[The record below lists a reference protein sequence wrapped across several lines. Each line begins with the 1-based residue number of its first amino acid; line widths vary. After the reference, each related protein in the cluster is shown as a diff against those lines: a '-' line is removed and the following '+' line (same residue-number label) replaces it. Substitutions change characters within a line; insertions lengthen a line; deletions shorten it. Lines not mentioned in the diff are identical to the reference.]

1 MKLLKVY
8 EVIRT
13 TLNSRHSKT
22 LVHKVIVK
30 NELEVGNVVS
40 ILSAQALRNKRNCE
54 GDDYTAYIVSI
65 EDVTSSHKFI
75 EDFETIHNDH
85 SIIDYVDRINNTYD
99 RTLVETEDFGIGNPI
114 NNKKVDDLMDDVSTN
129 YTDNN

>member
-8 EVIRT
+8 EVVCT
-13 TLNSRHSKT
+13 ALNSRYGKT
-22 LVHKVIVK
+22 LVYKVIVK

-40 ILSAQALRNKRNCE
+40 ILSAQALRNKRKCE
-54 GDDYTAYIVSI
+54 GNDYTAYIVSI
-65 EDVTSSHKFI
+65 EDVTPSHKFI

-114 NNKKVDDLMDDVSTN
+114 NNKKVDDLMDAVSTN

>member
-30 NELEVGNVVS
+30 NELEVGKVVS

>member
-22 LVHKVIVK
+22 LVHKVIVE

-40 ILSAQALRNKRNCE
+40 LLSAQALRNKRKCE
-54 GDDYTAYIVSI
+54 GDDYTAYVVSI
-65 EDVTSSHKFI
+65 EDVTPSHKFI
-75 EDFETIHNDH
+75 EDFETIHNDRG
-85 SIIDYVDRINNTYD
+85 IIDYVDRINNTYD
-99 RTLVETEDFGIGNPI
+99 RTLVETESFDIGNPI
-114 NNKKVDDLMDDVSTN
+114 NNKKVDDLIDTVSTN

>member
-8 EVIRT
+8 EVVRT
-13 TLNSRHSKT
+13 ARNSRYGKT
-22 LVHKVIVK
+22 LVHKVIVE

-40 ILSAQALRNKRNCE
+40 LLSAQALRNKRKCE

-65 EDVTSSHKFI
+65 EDVTPSHKFI
-75 EDFETIHNDH
+75 EDFKTIHNDH
-85 SIIDYVDRINNTYD
+85 SIINYVDRINNTYD
-99 RTLVETEDFGIGNPI
+99 RTLVETEDFDIGNPI
-114 NNKKVDDLMDDVSTN
+114 NNKKVDDLMDTVSTN

>member
-13 TLNSRHSKT
+13 ALNSRHSKT
-22 LVHKVIVK
+22 LVHKVIVE

-40 ILSAQALRNKRNCE
+40 ILSAQALRNKRKCE
-54 GDDYTAYIVSI
+54 GDDYTAYIVSV
-65 EDVTSSHKFI
+65 EDVTPSHKFI
-75 EDFETIHNDH
+75 EDFETIHNDRGIIDSWIE
-85 SIIDYVDRINNTYD
+85 SIILMIE
-99 RTLVETEDFGIGNPI
+99 LFVETEDFGVGNPI
-114 NNKKVDDLMDDVSTN
+114 NNKKVNDLMDTVSTN

>member
-8 EVIRT
+8 EVVRT
-13 TLNSRHSKT
+13 ARNSRYGKT
-22 LVHKVIVK
+22 LVHKVIVE

-40 ILSAQALRNKRNCE
+40 ILSAQALRNKRKCE

-65 EDVTSSHKFI
+65 EDVTPSHKFI

-99 RTLVETEDFGIGNPI
+99 RTLVETEDFGANNPI
-114 NNKKVDDLMDDVSTN
+114 NNKKIDDLMTTVSTD

>member
-8 EVIRT
+8 EVVRT
-13 TLNSRHSKT
+13 ARNSRYGKT
-22 LVHKVIVK
+22 LVHKVIVE

-40 ILSAQALRNKRNCE
+40 ILSAQALRNKRKCE
-54 GDDYTAYIVSI
+54 GDDYTAYVVSI

-99 RTLVETEDFGIGNPI
+99 RTLVETEDFGTSNPI
-114 NNKKVDDLMDDVSTN
+114 NNKKVDDLMTTVSTD

>member
-13 TLNSRHSKT
+13 ALNSRHSKT
-22 LVHKVIVK
+22 LVHKVIVE

-40 ILSAQALRNKRNCE
+40 ILSAQALRNKRKCE
-54 GDDYTAYIVSI
+54 GDDYTAYVVSI
-65 EDVTSSHKFI
+65 EDVTPSRKFI
-75 EDFETIHNDH
+75 EDFETIHNDRG
-85 SIIDYVDRINNTYD
+85 IIDYVDRINNTYD
-99 RTLVETEDFGIGNPI
+99 RTLVETEDFGVGNPI
-114 NNKKVDDLMDDVSTN
+114 NNKKIDNLMDTVSTD